1 MIQNKLMED
10 FVAGTPWR
18 CASELIDLLK
28 ELSVGAYNTLDGS
41 EYGPIFKKKV
51 SDDFVSRNA

>member
-1 MIQNKLMED
+1 MED